1 MKLQLSNI
9 QKSFGAK
16 TVLAGANFQVR
27 DNEKIAL
34 VGRNGCG
41 KTTLM
46 KIICGQEHYDSGSR
60 MVQILGIW
68 HRLLLWMKKKQCM
81 KNF

>member
-27 DNEKIAL
+27 DNEKDC
-34 VGRNGCG
+34 VGW
-41 KTTLM
+41 
-46 KIICGQEHYDSGSR
+46 S
-60 MVQILGIW
+60 
-68 HRLLLWMKKKQCM
+68 
-81 KNF
+81 

>member
-46 KIICGQEHYDSGSR
+46 KIICGRKIMILEHVWY
-60 MVQILGIW
+60 
-68 HRLLLWMKKKQCM
+68 
-81 KNF
+81 

>member
-27 DNEKIAL
+27 D
-34 VGRNGCG
+34 
-41 KTTLM
+41 KT
-46 KIICGQEHYDSGSR
+46 YDAPR
-60 MVQILGIW
+60 TFRI
-68 HRLLLWMKKKQCM
+68 R
-81 KNF
+81 

>member
-46 KIICGQEHYDSGSR
+46 GRKIMILEHAWY
-60 MVQILGIW
+60 
-68 HRLLLWMKKKQCM
+68 
-81 KNF
+81 

>member
-46 KIICGQEHYDSGSR
+46 KIICGHCG
-60 MVQILGIW
+60 
-68 HRLLLWMKKKQCM
+68 
-81 KNF
+81 